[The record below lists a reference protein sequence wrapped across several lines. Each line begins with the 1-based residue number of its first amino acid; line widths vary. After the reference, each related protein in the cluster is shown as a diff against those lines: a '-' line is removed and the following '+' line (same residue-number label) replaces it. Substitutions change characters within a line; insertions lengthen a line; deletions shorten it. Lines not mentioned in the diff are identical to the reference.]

1 VLISVREHLKMRDN
15 LLTLTWKAQH
25 PIKYKLMKAGAWV
38 LAILLLPLILTY
50 FTYII
55 WRNNNE
61 QSKNDL

>member
-1 VLISVREHLKMRDN
+1 MRDN